1 VLASGRSTPLPAGY
15 AHHNETRNVYSV
27 DLNGY
32 AGCDD
37 YEHITECYAGYVGCE
52 HADYAG
58 SLCSTDS
65 RYFIDMKYYVGCD
78 SCKHGNECCASYA
91 GYNHGGEVVPI
102 WPAYLDG
109 YPYVYTY
116 DFAIY
121 TGYEHGN
128 DAGLN
133 DAGSVCDV
141 YYESY
146 DIVFG
151 GCDGYAYKNESCENH
166 AVYEHGCD
174 ARQGYF
180 DTSGEGYALVGY
192 MYGYAGCAG
201 YEDGYE
207 NMYTGYEQG
216 NGAGS
221 VCYVYCGSYDIV
233 FGGCDGYAHKNESCE
248 NYAGYEHGY
257 DARQGYFDTSC
268 DGFAHRNG

>member
-1 VLASGRSTPLPAGY
+1 
-15 AHHNETRNVYSV
+15 
-27 DLNGY
+27 
-32 AGCDD
+32 
-37 YEHITECYAGYVGCE
+37 
-52 HADYAG
+52 
-58 SLCSTDS
+58 
-65 RYFIDMKYYVGCD
+65 M
-78 SCKHGNECCASYA
+78 
-91 GYNHGGEVVPI
+91 
-102 WPAYLDG
+102 
-109 YPYVYTY
+109 YTY
-116 DFAIY
+116 DFAVY

-166 AVYEHGCD
+166 AGYEHGCD

-216 NGAGS
+216 NGASS

-233 FGGCDGYAHKNESCE
+233 FGGCDGYAHKIESCE

-268 DGFAHRNG
+268 DGFAHGNGCCICYICVCYDGGDTGTMLSARHPPHDHRTCVRERVTYGPVLGGACSHGLVGKRRDHPSGNKGASTG